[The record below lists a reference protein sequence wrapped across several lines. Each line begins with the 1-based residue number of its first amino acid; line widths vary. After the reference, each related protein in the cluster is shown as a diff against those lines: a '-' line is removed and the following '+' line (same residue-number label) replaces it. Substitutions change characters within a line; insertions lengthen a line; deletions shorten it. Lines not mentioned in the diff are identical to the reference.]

1 MDSLLVF
8 ICIVT
13 AIIDIILFIYMLVC
27 SKIFMSDTNL
37 YDHEKLMNDL
47 RRWSKSIKYVR
58 IMLTLSVFIV
68 AGISLIIL
76 N

>member
-27 SKIFMSDTNL
+27 SKIYMSDTNL

-47 RRWSKSIKYVR
+47 HRWSKSIKYVR

>member
-47 RRWSKSIKYVR
+47 HRWSKSIKYVR